1 MLIGCLTATA
11 ISMVLLYAGSTP
23 DDSDRLLTLTGLGA
37 LTASLILWWTTY
49 GPEFGSV
56 YWLISTAL
64 LAWALTFLVPLRN
77 TKTSARVAKT
87 EQRAER
93 ADSAIHSP
101 AQAELPHHR
110 RTWRRVGLSLL
121 GGPLALIASALIC
134 LAAARWLP
142 FDTSARWIG
151 AAFCLPILWAVQL
164 IQVSGNTPRRA
175 LVTAGIFS
183 TLGLVGITL

>member
-1 MLIGCLTATA
+1 MLIGCLTAIA

-23 DDSDRLLTLTGLGA
+23 DDSDRMLTLTGLGA
-37 LTASLILWWTTY
+37 LTASLILWWATY

-56 YWLISTAL
+56 YWLINTAL
-64 LAWALTFLVPLRN
+64 LAWALIFLVPLRN
-77 TKTSARVAKT
+77 AKTSARTTKT

-93 ADSAIHSP
+93 ADSATHSP

-121 GGPLALIASALIC
+121 GGPLALITSALVC

-142 FDTSARWIG
+142 FDTSSRWII
-151 AAFCLPILWAVQL
+151 AAFCLPLVWAVQL
-164 IQVSGNTPRRA
+164 IQVSGKTPRRA
-175 LVTAGIFS
+175 LVTSCVFS
-183 TLGLVGITL
+183 ALGLVGIAV